1 MWGVR
6 KFALLL
12 VAALLATGLA
22 ACGDSDSGDSTAAS
36 TAPSTQESESTPAS
50 PENGGSGDDS
60 SAAEGSASFL
70 TPGGDNS
77 IQNFGEEADSAQVDE
92 VSTTLSGYLEAR
104 AEDDWA
110 KQCALLAKPAVAP
123 LEQLAARSP
132 QFKGQGCAAVLESLL
147 GTAPASSRA
156 DTLTNGVASLRFEG
170 DRGFAL
176 YHGAGGVDYFMS
188 MIKEDG
194 QWKVGAFAP
203 NEFP

>member
-12 VAALLATGLA
+12 AAALLVIGLV
-22 ACGDSDSGDSTAAS
+22 ACGGGDAGDSTTAS
-36 TAPSTQESESTPAS
+36 TATSSQESETPAN
-50 PENGGSGDDS
+50 PGNGGSGDGS
-60 SAAEGSASFL
+60 SAAEGSAGFL

-92 VSTTLSGYLEAR
+92 VGTTLSGYLEAR
-104 AEDDWA
+104 AEGDWA
-110 KQCALLAKPAVAP
+110 KQCALLATTAVAP

-132 QFKGQGCAAVLESLL
+132 QFKGKGCAAVLEGLM
-147 GTAPASSRA
+147 GATPASTRA
-156 DTLTNGVASLRFEG
+156 NTLTNGIASLRFEG
-170 DRGFAL
+170 ERGFAL
-176 YHGAGGVDYFMS
+176 YHGPDGVDYFMP
-188 MIKEDG
+188 MIEEDG